1 MSLNWRT
8 IGFGLGF
15 GLLDSIAL
23 PIVKG
28 VSTGWDPAWMV
39 VPAILYAGSPFLFL
53 TALRQETL
61 TIMNLVWDLTS
72 DLVVTFIGLVI
83 FAETIS
89 PIKALGVGVSMI
101 GLMLMSWESHTVN
114 EFLGR
119 NFTAVKEVFTGPSS
133 TETTK
138 PTTKPTALQRQRGG
152 DYRLDDD
159 SLPIAE

>member
-15 GLLDSIAL
+15 GAIDSIAL

-28 VSTGWDPAWMV
+28 VSLGWDPAWMV
-39 VPAILYAGSPFLFL
+39 IPAVLYAGSPFLFL

-89 PIKALGVGVSMI
+89 PTKALGVALSFL
-101 GLMLMSWESHTVN
+101 GLILMSWESHTVN
-114 EFLGR
+114 EFLSH
-119 NFTAVKEVFTGPSS
+119 NFTAVKEALTGPSS
-133 TETTK
+133 S
-138 PTTKPTALQRQRGG
+138 QQRGG
-152 DYRLDDD
+152 AYPVTEDDT
-159 SLPIAE
+159 SETRQGQGLILE

>member
-8 IGFGLGF
+8 LAYGLGF
-15 GLLDSIAL
+15 GALDSIAL

-28 VSTGWDPAWMV
+28 VSMGWDPAWMV
-39 VPAILYAGSPFLFL
+39 IPAILYAGSPFLFL

-89 PIKALGVGVSMI
+89 PIKALGVALSFV
-101 GLMLMSWESHTVN
+101 GLILMSWESPAVN
-114 EFLGR
+114 EYLSR
-119 NFTAVKEVFTGPSS
+119 NFTAVKEVFTGPTPAAQPKQS
-133 TETTK
+133 
-138 PTTKPTALQRQRGG
+138 ALHRQRGG
-152 DYRLDDD
+152 DYRMDDEPQQSIVLD
-159 SLPIAE
+159 

>member
-8 IGFGLGF
+8 LTYGVAFGA
-15 GLLDSIAL
+15 LDSIAL

-28 VSTGWDPAWMV
+28 VSMGWDPAWMV
-39 VPAILYAGSPFLFL
+39 IPAILYAGSPFLFL

-89 PIKALGVGVSMI
+89 PIKALGVCISMI
-101 GLMLMSWESHTVN
+101 GLIMMSWESPTVN
-114 EFLGR
+114 DYLSR
-119 NFTAVKEVFTGPSS
+119 NFTAVKEVFTGPAPATPS
-133 TETTK
+133 K
-138 PTTKPTALQRQRGG
+138 QTALQRQRGG
-152 DYRLDDD
+152 DYRMDDEFQESVVLD
-159 SLPIAE
+159 

>member
-8 IGFGLGF
+8 LAFGLGF
-15 GLLDSIAL
+15 GLMDSIAL

-28 VSTGWDPAWMV
+28 VSMGWDPAWMV
-39 VPAILYAGSPFLFL
+39 VPALLYAGAPFLFL

-72 DLVVTFIGLVI
+72 DLVVTFIGLII

-89 PIKALGVGVSMI
+89 PIKALGVGLSFL

-114 EFLGR
+114 EFLSR
-119 NFTAVKEVFTGPSS
+119 NFTAVKEVFTGPAPA
-133 TETTK
+133 TQPK
-138 PTTKPTALQRQRGG
+138 PSALARQRGG

-159 SLPIAE
+159 PRQSVPIAD

>member
-8 IGFGLGF
+8 LAFGLGF
-15 GLLDSIAL
+15 GLMDSIAL

-28 VSTGWDPAWMV
+28 VSMGWDPAWMV
-39 VPAILYAGSPFLFL
+39 VPALLYAGSPFLFL

-72 DLVVTFIGLVI
+72 DLIVTFIGLII

-89 PIKALGVGVSMI
+89 PIKALGVGLSFL

-114 EFLGR
+114 EFLSR
-119 NFTAVKEVFTGPSS
+119 NFTAVKEVFTGPAPA
-133 TETTK
+133 TQPK
-138 PTTKPTALQRQRGG
+138 PSALARQRGG
-152 DYRLDDD
+152 DYRLDDNPRQ
-159 SLPIAE
+159 SVPIAD

>member
-8 IGFGLGF
+8 LGFGLGF
-15 GLLDSIAL
+15 GLMDSIAL

-39 VPAILYAGSPFLFL
+39 IPALLYAGSPFLFL
-53 TALRQETL
+53 TALRQESL

-72 DLVVTFIGLVI
+72 DLVVTVIGLFI

-89 PIKALGVGVSMI
+89 PIKAVGVALSFL
-101 GLMLMSWESHTVN
+101 GLILMSWESNTVN
-114 EFLGR
+114 EFLSH

-133 TETTK
+133 NQK
-138 PTTKPTALQRQRGG
+138 GGALEARNR
-152 DYRLDDD
+152 DP
-159 SLPIAE
+159 SVPILE